1 MMVSQSLAALARN
14 QVNAVVFVMSNQV
27 YAIEQAF
34 VDPDA
39 FTPGGEFAPF
49 DTLPTLDYT
58 ALATGYGALG
68 YRVETVDQLE
78 QLLAQLLMVVGRP
91 VLVEVKIAEKDF
103 AEQIK
108 RLAGVSNSC

>member
-1 MMVSQSLAALARN
+1 
-14 QVNAVVFVMSNQV
+14 MSNQV

-39 FTPGGEFAPF
+39 FTPEGEFAPF
-49 DTLPTLDYT
+49 DTLPALDYT
-58 ALATGYGALG
+58 ALACGYGALG
-68 YRVETVDQLE
+68 YRVETVDELE
-78 QLLAQLLMVVGRP
+78 RLLPQLLMVVQRP

-108 RLAGVSNSC
+108 RLAGLS